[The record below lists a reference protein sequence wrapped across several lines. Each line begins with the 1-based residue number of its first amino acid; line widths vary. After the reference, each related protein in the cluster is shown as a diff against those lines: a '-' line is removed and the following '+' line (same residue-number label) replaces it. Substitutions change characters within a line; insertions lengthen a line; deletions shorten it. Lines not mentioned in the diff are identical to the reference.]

1 MHFWGVLV
9 IPAECRSLLLK
20 ERSFL
25 LPDSV
30 VKIAEE
36 ETKNAISTKQ
46 KHATGIFRHSA
57 KWPLNNY
64 LHQAQKPAALRN
76 VEKEIKSFILEQY
89 HRLNIINIIEKDAL
103 IKRACGKVKM
113 N

>member
-1 MHFWGVLV
+1 MQQASSDIVLNGHL
-9 IPAECRSLLLK
+9 IITC
-20 ERSFL
+20 
-25 LPDSV
+25 
-30 VKIAEE
+30 
-36 ETKNAISTKQ
+36 TK
-46 KHATGIFRHSA
+46 
-57 KWPLNNY
+57 
-64 LHQAQKPAALRN
+64 KPAALRN